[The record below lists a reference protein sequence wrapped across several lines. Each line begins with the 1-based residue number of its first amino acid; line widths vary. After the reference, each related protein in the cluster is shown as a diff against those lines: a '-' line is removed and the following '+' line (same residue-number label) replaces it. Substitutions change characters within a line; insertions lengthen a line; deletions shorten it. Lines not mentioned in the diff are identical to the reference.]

1 MDIPVSTWLPA
12 AAVRR
17 SRRSFAR
24 EPLDEGRLARLEQVC
39 RDFRPFPEA
48 RVELVREPVGKVATG
63 VIGAYGRVSGASCYL
78 AFIGRME
85 SDRVQECVGYTG
97 EGLILE
103 ATALGLGTCWVGGFF
118 KPGAVRLA
126 VGLAGDENVIAISPV
141 GIVRSMPNL
150 TDITFKAI
158 SGSAWR
164 RELDELVEGG
174 RVPEGRLRAALEAAR
189 RAPSARNRQP
199 WRFRVE
205 GEAVTVLT
213 SGERQKSKLSP
224 RLDCG
229 IAMLHFELAARAAGL
244 AGTWEFLRAP
254 AVARYEP
261 AATSSF

>member
-1 MDIPVSTWLPA
+1 MDLPVSTWLAA

-24 EPLDEGRLARLEQVC
+24 EPLDEGRLSGLERVC
-39 RDFRPFPEA
+39 REFRPFPEA
-48 RVELVREPVGKVATG
+48 RVELVHEPVEKVATG
-63 VIGAYGRVSGASCYL
+63 VVGAYGRVNGAPCYL
-78 AFIGRME
+78 ALIGRME
-85 SDRVQECVGYTG
+85 SGRVQECVGYTG

-118 KPGAVRLA
+118 KPGAVGRAVRLA
-126 VGLAGDENVIAISPV
+126 VDERVIAISPV
-141 GIVRSMPNL
+141 GIIRSRPSL

-158 SGSAWR
+158 SGAAGR
-164 RELDELVEGG
+164 RGLGQLIEGG
-174 RVPEGRLRAALEAAR
+174 RMPEGRLRTALEAAR

-205 GEAVTVLT
+205 GEVVTVLT
-213 SGERQKSKLSP
+213 SGAEQKNKLSP

-244 AGTWEFLRAP
+244 AGTWEFLDAP
-254 AVARYEP
+254 AVARYMP
-261 AATSSF
+261 AAISSF